1 MCCSLVLLRGF
12 TCAIILVPAAWEENQ
27 GEIDEEEEEV
37 VEKHEIKS
45 GGKLEGKNART
56 FIV

>member
-1 MCCSLVLLRGF
+1 MPGAR
-12 TCAIILVPAAWEENQ
+12 EENH
-27 GEIDEEEEEV
+27 GEIDDEEEE

-45 GGKLEGKNART
+45 GGKLEGKIART